1 MPHPGKTIILR
12 IQQQTTNKTDEQT
25 TNSQE
30 ESLENVPSDS
40 KTGSLKN
47 HLSYKSKRMFECRC
61 LLLKILITARLI
73 WSSFT
78 VKHTNGHGM
87 VKPLPSHEKLIYRK
101 IYENFFSH
109 HNFNLFQIRGEILC
123 LTRHFEGNRP
133 ILHLFFS

>member
-1 MPHPGKTIILR
+1 MERLQQSDSASNNQQKTN
-12 IQQQTTNKTDEQT
+12 QTDEQT

-47 HLSYKSKRMFECRC
+47 HLSYKSKRIFECRC
-61 LLLKILITARLI
+61 LLLKIVITADLI

-78 VKHTNGHGM
+78 VKLIKGHGM

-101 IYENFFSH
+101 IYEKFYFVLNK
-109 HNFNLFQIRGEILC
+109 RGDFKLD
-123 LTRHFEGNRP
+123 
-133 ILHLFFS
+133 